1 MLLAMLFVII
11 LASRTGITILVKS
24 IILLLL
30 GPPNL
35 EGFFD
40 TNSTLNLNNTE
51 TDSLCNY
58 NYVPGVYSFESST
71 NFDNYLK
78 ALGVGFIMRQ
88 LAGLA
93 QPVVTISLDCD
104 KQDNEAKTDHNPC
117 NCSWTIFTDA
127 GVSTHSITFLLD
139 TQVYYMKR
147 I

>member
-40 TNSTLNLNNTE
+40 TNSTTLNLNNNTE
-51 TDSLCNY
+51 PSLCNY
-58 NYVPGVYSFESST
+58 NYVPGVYNFESSS

-88 LAGLA
+88 LASLA
-93 QPVVTISLDCD
+93 EPVVTISLDCD
-104 KQDNEAKTDHNPC
+104 KQDNETETDQNLC
-117 NCSWTIFTDA
+117 NCGWTIFTDA
-127 GVSTHSITFLLD
+127 GVSTHSIAFHLD
-139 TQVYYMKR
+139 TLVIDSKL
-147 I
+147 